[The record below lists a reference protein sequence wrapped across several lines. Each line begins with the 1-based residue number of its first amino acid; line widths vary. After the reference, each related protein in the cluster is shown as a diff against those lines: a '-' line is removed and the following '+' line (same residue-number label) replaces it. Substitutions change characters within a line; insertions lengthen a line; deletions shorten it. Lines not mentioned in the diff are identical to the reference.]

1 MAQQALRIDA
11 KEFQPIE
18 HYQAFK
24 LLWLG
29 SDICIIF
36 CPVDSLRFASPE
48 MR

>member
-1 MAQQALRIDA
+1 MAQQAIKIEPKDL
-11 KEFQPIE
+11 KPIE